1 MALTRDEIKRLR
13 GEAHGLAPVV
23 RIGDNGLTDGV
34 HGAIDDALEAHE
46 LIKVRCGSECPQAP
60 KEVGE
65 ALAERLRAA
74 FVQKLG
80 RTVLLYRRHPKKPK
94 INLPASA

>member
-46 LIKVRCGSECPQAP
+46 LIKVRMLTDDRDQRADWQDEI
-60 KEVGE
+60 
-65 ALAERLRAA
+65 LARHRAEK
-74 FVQKLG
+74 VQSIGKMLVMW
-80 RTVLLYRRHPKKPK
+80 RKRRPKKERNP
-94 INLPASA
+94 